1 MKEWIRWQGTA
12 AFLGVV
18 IVFSVLW
25 FLLIDGIVER
35 MIEKY
40 GTRALG
46 ARVELADADLSL
58 FPTALELNRLQITNP
73 DKPMENAVEVGRI
86 SLSLDS
92 LNLLRRKVIVDEMAL
107 DRVQLNT
114 PRKTSGAVVSKPSAP
129 VVSKKAPKKGLC
141 AAIELP
147 AFEIPSVSEILN
159 RDELNSLKSIASLQ
173 GEIQANKDR
182 WKETLRTLPDKN
194 TFDGYRNR
202 IDELKTKRKGPF
214 GGLLGATADAAATK
228 KDIQGDLER
237 IKRARRDFSAMKASL
252 DVKLDRVT
260 TAPLQDVRRL
270 TDKYTLSSEGLAN
283 LSRLVLGYRLCGWT
297 RKALAWYEK
306 LKPLLGQVKKKEKGH
321 EVVKPLRGKG
331 VDVRFKEHQPLPD
344 FLVRLTNVSLTLQ
357 DGELTGTIKHIT
369 PSQDILGIPLT
380 FVFSGENM
388 ERFEAISMDGTLNH
402 INPSLS
408 KDWVNSTVRGYKVQN
423 VTLSDNAELPVTLAS
438 AVADFNARAL
448 LSGDT
453 VSANLTA
460 TLTSVKLTGGP
471 QENSGP
477 VAKAISAALSDI
489 ARFTVNADVT
499 GTLDDYDIQLSSDLD
514 GIFKQAAGKILQNQ
528 SAELEKGL
536 KQAIFA
542 RVNGPLGEARDSL
555 GGLDAIGDE
564 LTNRLNLG
572 NGLLRG
578 LKLPF

>member
-1 MKEWIRWQGTA
+1 MKKWIRWQGVA
-12 AFLGVV
+12 VFLGVV

-40 GTRALG
+40 GTAALG
-46 ARVELADADLSL
+46 ARVELGGADLSL
-58 FPTALELNRLQITNP
+58 FPAGLELSRLQVTNP

-92 LNLLRRKVIVDEMAL
+92 LSLLRRKVIVDEMTL
-107 DRVQLNT
+107 DRVRLNT

-129 VVSKKAPKKGLC
+129 VVPKKAPKKGLC

-159 RDELNSLKSIASLQ
+159 REELNSLKLTASLQ
-173 GEIQANKDR
+173 GEIQAKKDQ
-182 WKETLRTLPDKN
+182 WKEALQTLPDKN

-202 IDELKTKRKGPF
+202 IEQLKSKRKGPL
-214 GGLLGATADAAATK
+214 GGLLGAAGDVAAIK

-237 IKRARRDFSAMKASL
+237 IRRAKEEFNTQRSSFERRFDQA
-252 DVKLDRVT
+252 
-260 TAPLQDVRRL
+260 TAEPLQDVKRL
-270 TDKYTLSSEGLAN
+270 TEKYTLSSEGLAN
-283 LSRLVLGYRLCGWT
+283 LSSLVLGNRLCGWT
-297 RKALAWYEK
+297 QKALGWYGK
-306 LKPLLGQVKKKEKGH
+306 LKPLLGRINKREKGP

-331 VDVRFKEHQPLPD
+331 VNVRFKEYEPLPD
-344 FLVRLTNVSLTLQ
+344 FLIRLTNVSLTLQ
-357 DGELTGTIKHIT
+357 DGDLAGTIKHIT
-369 PSQDILGIPLT
+369 PSQDILGAPLT

-388 ERFEAISMDGTLNH
+388 KRFKAISLDGTLDH
-402 INPSLS
+402 IVPDRS
-408 KDWVNSTVRGYKVQN
+408 KDWVNGAVKGYSVQDL
-423 VTLSDNAELPVTLAS
+423 VLSDKAELPVTLAG
-438 AVADFNARAL
+438 AVADLNVRAL

-471 QENSGP
+471 QEGAGP
-477 VAKAISAALSDI
+477 VAKAISSALSGI
-489 ARFTVNADVT
+489 SRFRVNADVT
-499 GTLDDYDIQLSSDLD
+499 GILEDYDIQLSSDLD
-514 GIFKQAAGKILQNQ
+514 RVLKEAAGKTVQKQAAQLESELK
-528 SAELEKGL
+528 SAV
-536 KQAIFA
+536 FA
-542 RVNGPLGEARDSL
+542 KVNGPLGEARDSI

-564 LTNRLNLG
+564 LTNRLNVG